1 MTGGGNPSRRF
12 FDGSREPADEVSGE
26 GRASLLTGREFGAVG
41 RDTAS
46 ADRMENEFWVAIP
59 VEATGVADDALLCFL
74 GIFEHQNKGV
84 VEGCQLYMCVCV
96 CVCVYCL
103 ARVCR
108 AMWRMAAPP
117 MGHTAG

>member
-1 MTGGGNPSRRF
+1 MTGGGDPSRRF
-12 FDGSREPADEVSGE
+12 FNGGGEPADEVSGE

-41 RDTAS
+41 RDAAS

-84 VEGCQLYMCVCV
+84 VEGCVSMCVCV
-96 CVCVYCL
+96 CVCVYCFT
-103 ARVCR
+103 AVCR
-108 AMWRMAAPP
+108 VTWRVTTPP
-117 MGHTAG
+117 VGHTPG